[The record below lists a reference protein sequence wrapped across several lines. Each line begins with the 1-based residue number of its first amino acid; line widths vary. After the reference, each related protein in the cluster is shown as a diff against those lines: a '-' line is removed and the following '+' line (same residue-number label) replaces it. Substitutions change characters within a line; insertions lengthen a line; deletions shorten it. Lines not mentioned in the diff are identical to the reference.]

1 MSKNLQVPQLWY
13 LQVFLCLW
21 SNQTNSMRFTSG
33 LRLSHPSSGLYLY
46 VKLSVS
52 FALSKERGNS
62 TTSDVL
68 QFTGKFHHMRSH
80 FNKIPANRIFINL
93 IPQKQIV
100 RANVKIERNFNKQFQ
115 RWFPFSTLYIAEMFE
130 TDVEFF
136 GTFLLCLTSG
146 FTKCFQTPCKI
157 SFP

>member
-1 MSKNLQVPQLWY
+1 
-13 LQVFLCLW
+13 
-21 SNQTNSMRFTSG
+21 
-33 LRLSHPSSGLYLY
+33 
-46 VKLSVS
+46 
-52 FALSKERGNS
+52 
-62 TTSDVL
+62 
-68 QFTGKFHHMRSH
+68 MRSH